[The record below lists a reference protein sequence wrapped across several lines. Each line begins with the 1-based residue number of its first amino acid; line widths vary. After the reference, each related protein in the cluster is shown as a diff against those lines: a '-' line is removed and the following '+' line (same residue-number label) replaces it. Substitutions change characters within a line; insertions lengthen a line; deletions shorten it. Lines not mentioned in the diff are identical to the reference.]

1 MANVSST
8 YLYQK
13 GGFCVAYSIAFV
25 SKSLHVVVD
34 DKRGEWEAHGHSVCL
49 FVKLTLKAEKD

>member
-1 MANVSST
+1 M
-8 YLYQK
+8 
-13 GGFCVAYSIAFV
+13 AYSIAFV